1 MNSAATAAAAAPAP
15 ASSSR
20 GAWLILGAL
29 LIGLV
34 LGVLVGKTGDGW
46 REPLVQAASLIGGLW
61 LDGLRMT
68 VIPLVIALLVNGI
81 VGSADAARAGGITAK
96 AIGWFMA
103 FYVFSS
109 AVGGFGMLF
118 LTKLFP
124 LPAEGA
130 AALRAGLAGIDQS
143 QAATAVPTV
152 ADFFKSIIPPNP
164 VAAAANDQILPLVF
178 FTVVFAFALARVAG
192 DNRRVALSFFQA
204 IGDAM
209 LRVIGWVLWLAPA
222 GVLALAFTV
231 GAGAGGSALGAVAH
245 YVVLVSLL
253 GIVVTLAAL
262 LIGLVLARVPARRL
276 LSAMVGPSAVAVSTR
291 SSLASLPA
299 MLEAARRLG
308 VDEGKADILLP
319 MAVALL
325 RATGPAMNVGVAVY
339 VAHWFGISLPLPAL
353 IAGIAIGA
361 LASIGAVSLP
371 GQLSFY
377 TSIAPISLA
386 MGVPIEPLA
395 LLIAVET
402 IPDIFRTLGNVVADV
417 SMTAAIARSEG
428 NDLTGTPP
436 LGDAGRPLVGPT
448 TESADR

>member
-1 MNSAATAAAAAPAP
+1 MSAATARAAEPAP

-20 GAWLILGAL
+20 GAWLILCAL

-34 LGVLVGKTGDGW
+34 LGVVVGKSGDGW

-109 AVGGFGMLF
+109 AVGGFGMKL
-118 LTKLFP
+118 LTQLFP
-124 LPAEGA
+124 LPASGA
-130 AALRAGLAGIDQS
+130 AALRAGLAGIDQT
-143 QAATAVPTV
+143 QAATAVPTI
-152 ADFFKSIIPPNP
+152 ADFFKSVIPPNP

-178 FTVVFAFALARVAG
+178 FTVVFAFALARVDG
-192 DNRRVALSFFQA
+192 DNRRTALSFFQA

-231 GAGAGGSALGAVAH
+231 GAGAGGAALGAVAH

-253 GIVVTLAAL
+253 GVVVTVAAL
-262 LIGLVLARVPARRL
+262 LVGLVLARVPARRL
-276 LSAMVGPSAVAVSTR
+276 LSAMVGPSAVAISTR

-339 VAHWFGISLPLPAL
+339 VAHWFGIALPLPAL
-353 IAGIAIGA
+353 MAGIAIGA

-428 NDLTGTPP
+428 DDLGSGPP
-436 LGDAGRPLVGPT
+436 LNDPRGSLVEP
-448 TESADR
+448 

>member
-1 MNSAATAAAAAPAP
+1 MSDAPAVVADEPVP
-15 ASSSR
+15 ASGSR
-20 GAWLILGAL
+20 GAWLILAAL
-29 LIGLV
+29 LVGLV
-34 LGVLVGKTGDGW
+34 LGVLVGKSGDGW
-46 REPLVQAASLIGGLW
+46 KEPLVQAASLVGGLW
-61 LDGLRMT
+61 LDALRMT

-96 AIGWFMA
+96 AIAWFMV

-109 AVGGFGMLF
+109 AVGGFGMKL
-118 LTKLFP
+118 LTELFP
-124 LPAEGA
+124 LPAQGA

-143 QAATAVPTV
+143 QAASAVPTV
-152 ADFFKSIIPPNP
+152 ADFFKSIIPTNP
-164 VAAAANDQILPLVF
+164 VAAAANDQILPLVV
-178 FTVVFAFALARVAG
+178 FTVVFAFALAKVER

-253 GIVVTLAAL
+253 GIVVTIAAL
-262 LIGLVLARVPARRL
+262 LVGLVLARVPPGRL
-276 LSAMVGPSAVAVSTR
+276 LSAMVGPSAVAISTR

-339 VAHWFGISLPLPAL
+339 VAHWFGIALPLPAL
-353 IAGIAIGA
+353 IAGIAVGA

-377 TSIAPISLA
+377 TSIAPIALA

-402 IPDIFRTLGNVVADV
+402 IPDIIRTLGNVVADV
-417 SMTAAIARSEG
+417 AVTAAIARSEG
-428 NDLTGTPP
+428 NTLEAPRPSAVEG
-436 LGDAGRPLVGPT
+436 APLVEPP
-448 TESADR
+448 SAATGR